1 MCAAYGVTAVR
12 VCRVLSALCLT
23 QQHPVTLP
31 RVLHYGS
38 TAYLAVVT
46 LCQQRTPTP
55 TPAPVTQIYKH
66 NHICVKG
73 VIGGGSVICVSNEL

>member
-1 MCAAYGVTAVR
+1 MCAAYGVTAVS

-73 VIGGGSVICVSNEL
+73 VIGGAL